1 LNRALAFARSRRL
14 ATKAGINVVILLLL
28 VAGLALI
35 SEHFLSF
42 ENLRNVLRQISVVAI
57 VASAVT
63 LVMIAGGLE
72 LSVGGVV
79 ALSGV
84 VSALL
89 AVNGLPIPLAFAA
102 GVATGA
108 VVGFVNGFLV
118 VQMGLNSV
126 IATLGTLYMAR
137 GVASLMTGGVPV
149 HNVPAGYSTIGTG
162 FIAGIPIPVLI
173 MLAVVVVFAI
183 LQRATLLG
191 KYAIAIGSNF
201 EAARLAGIRVN
212 AVRMTLYVLSGTMAG
227 LGGILISSRLS
238 SGQPTAASGLEFDVI
253 VAAILGGVSL
263 AGGEG
268 SVIGTLIGALILGVI
283 SNGLNILGVEPFWQT
298 ILQGVILVVA
308 VSIDIVLRGS
318 GRRLLRRLRGGLGV
332 RKGGSAASAD
342 DTS

>member
-1 LNRALAFARSRRL
+1 MNRALAFARSRRL
-14 ATKAGINVVILLLL
+14 ATKAGINVAILLLL

-63 LVMIAGGLE
+63 LVMVAGGLD

-108 VVGFVNGFLV
+108 LVGFINGFLV

-126 IATLGTLYMAR
+126 IATLGTLYMAK
-137 GVASLMTGGVPV
+137 GVASLITGGVPV

-162 FIAGIPIPVLI
+162 FVAGIPIPVI
-173 MLAVVVVFAI
+173 VMLAVVAVFAV

-191 KYAIAIGSNF
+191 KFAIAIGSNF

-238 SGQPTAASGLEFDVI
+238 SGQPTAASGREFDVI

-318 GRRLLRRLRGGLGV
+318 GRRLLRRLRGGLAV
-332 RKGGSAASAD
+332 RRGETGASSD

>member
-1 LNRALAFARSRRL
+1 MNRALAFARSRRL
-14 ATKAGINVVILLLL
+14 ATKAGINVAILLLL

-63 LVMIAGGLE
+63 LVMVAGGLD

-108 VVGFVNGFLV
+108 LVGFINGFLV

-126 IATLGTLYMAR
+126 IATLGTLYMAK
-137 GVASLMTGGVPV
+137 GVASLITGGVPV

-162 FIAGIPIPVLI
+162 FVAGIPIPVI
-173 MLAVVVVFAI
+173 VMLAVVAVFAV

-191 KYAIAIGSNF
+191 KFAIAIGSNF

-318 GRRLLRRLRGGLGV
+318 GRRLLRRLRGGLAV
-332 RKGGSAASAD
+332 RRGETGASSD

>member
-63 LVMIAGGLE
+63 LVMIAGGLD

>member
-1 LNRALAFARSRRL
+1 LSRLLAIARSRRL

-28 VAGLALI
+28 IAGLALI
-35 SEHFLSF
+35 SEHFLTF

-63 LVMIAGGLE
+63 LVMIAGGLD

-89 AVNGLPIPLAFAA
+89 AVGGIPIPVAFAA
-102 GVATGA
+102 GIVTGA
-108 VVGFVNGFLV
+108 LVGFVNGFLV

-126 IATLGTLYMAR
+126 IATLGTLYVAR

-149 HNVPAGYSTIGTG
+149 HNVPPGYSTIGTG
-162 FIAGIPIPVLI
+162 FVAGVPIPVLV
-173 MLAVVVVFAI
+173 MLVVVAVFAV

-191 KYAIAIGSNF
+191 KFAIAIGSNF

-212 AVRMTLYVLSGTMAG
+212 AVRMVLYVLSGTMAA

-238 SGQPTAASGLEFDVI
+238 SGQPTAALGLEFDVI

-308 VSIDIVLRGS
+308 VSIDIVLQGS
-318 GRRLLRRLRGGLGV
+318 GRRLLRRLRGGLTLRPGD
-332 RKGGSAASAD
+332 ASARSPD
-342 DTS
+342 SA